1 MAGSNIKLSA
11 EDVSIV
17 YGGGSNRSDVLALDR
32 FSAAIAEGEFI
43 CIVGPSGCGKTT
55 FLNAV
60 AGAVKVTSGTLTL
73 NGRRIEGPSRERAM
87 VFQQPLL
94 LPWRSVRAN
103 VGYGLE
109 LQRVDKHIVRERA
122 DRFIRLVGLEGHEE
136 FYPSQ
141 LSGGMQQRANLARAL
156 VVDPEILLLD
166 EPFAALDAQ
175 TREFMQQE
183 LLNIWAEARK
193 TALFVT
199 HQIDEAI
206 YLADRVFVMSARPGR
221 LLDTVTIDIPR
232 PRALDVKTKPEFLAY
247 QERIWNY
254 VSAEAAKNRL
264 QGRPMAAA
272 QHQ

>member
-1 MAGSNIKLSA
+1 VAPNVKLYA
-11 EDVSIV
+11 HDVSIA
-17 YGGGSNRSDVLALDR
+17 YEGGAARADVLALDS

-73 NGRRIEGPSRERAM
+73 NGHAIHGPSRERAM
-87 VFQQPLL
+87 VFQQPYL
-94 LPWRSVRAN
+94 LPWRSVRGN

-109 LQRVDKHIVRERA
+109 LQRVDRRVIRDRA
-122 DRFIRLVGLEGHEE
+122 DQFIRLVGLEGYEE
-136 FYPSQ
+136 FYPAQ

-175 TREFMQQE
+175 TREFMQME
-183 LLNIWAEARK
+183 LLNIWAKARK

-221 LLDTVTIDIPR
+221 ILDLVTIDIPR
-232 PRALDVKTKPEFLAY
+232 PRALDVKTTPEFLGY

-264 QGRPMAAA
+264 QSREVAL
-272 QHQ
+272 HHN